1 MGRQGI
7 HGEYDIALVFSQD
20 QDHSEVADEIRAI
33 AAEQTRWIKMA
44 CAFPSSPTSRNR
56 RSVNKT
62 DWVRIARDTYDA
74 CLDGL
79 AYRTESV

>member
-1 MGRQGI
+1 
-7 HGEYDIALVFSQD
+7 
-20 QDHSEVADEIRAI
+20 
-33 AAEQTRWIKMA
+33 MA

-79 AYRTESV
+79 AYRTKSV